1 MSNRSISIAT
11 VQELIREMKRADFS
25 VEWTVTSEFGPE
37 WIGSTRT
44 ITFFLGE
51 LRLKDTPF
59 LKSITRAVIE
69 GIPIPEKNEDHV
81 ITGQGDFHLKQKH
94 LELQYSWEAT
104 IPYQNPDNYQ
114 SGTLLLALPEASA
127 DAE

>member
-25 VEWTVTSEFGPE
+25 VEWTVTSEIGPE

-51 LRLKDTPF
+51 LPLKDTPF
-59 LKSITRAVIE
+59 LKAITRAVIE
-69 GIPIPEKNEDHV
+69 GIPIPEKSEDHV
-81 ITGQGDFHLKQKH
+81 ITGHGSFRITQNH
-94 LELQYSWEAT
+94 LELSYSWEAT

-114 SGTLLLALPEASA
+114 SGTLLIALPEASA